1 MQGGVQTSH
10 KALRQ
15 PAWPLH
21 RERQTVNRGRAHPYL
36 IVFALWLLVFSS
48 SSQTMVISPILPQIR
63 DELGIHDAMLGTLV
77 SVYSLMLGVFAVISG
92 PISDKFGRRRILLL
106 GTGTM
111 TIALVLHGFVAGYLS
126 FLAVR
131 TFAGAA
137 GGMLSGAA
145 VSYVGD
151 YFPYHRRGWAIGW
164 IMSGSAFGQIIGI
177 PLGVLLAGELGFRFP
192 FLVFAAT
199 MGLTSLL
206 IWAKVPQPNVPRSAG
221 RLTVPGAVR
230 RYLGIARSP
239 GVAAGAAAYCLMFLG
254 VALYVVYLPTWLE
267 QFMGAT
273 ERDIASLFFLAGF
286 ANVLAGPQA
295 GALSDRIGRKV
306 VVILSCT
313 GVSAVMLAT
322 TFLVR
327 EMWVAYP
334 VFFLLMVLVA
344 MRLSPFSALLT
355 ALVEDERRG
364 SLMSLAVALGHLGFS
379 LGASAA
385 GPFYA
390 HVGFASNT
398 MLGAA
403 SVLLMALLVWK
414 RIPEPEA
421 RAQEV
426 VVETPA
432 EIPVPLARS
441 VPRSEEGGSPSS
453 RAEPP

>member
-1 MQGGVQTSH
+1 MHTSPD
-10 KALRQ
+10 ALRQ
-15 PAWPLH
+15 PAWRPR
-21 RERQTVNRGRAHPYL
+21 RESRTVSREPAHPYL

-63 DELGIHDAMLGTLV
+63 EELGIAGAVLGTLV

-92 PISDKFGRRRILLL
+92 PISDKFGRRRILLV

-111 TIALVLHGFVAGYLS
+111 TVALILHWFVGGYLS

-131 TFAGAA
+131 TFAGVA

-177 PLGVLLAGELGFRFP
+177 PLGVLLAGKLGFRFP

-199 MGLTSLL
+199 MGLTFLL
-206 IWAKVPQPNVPRSAG
+206 IWARVPQPDVPRSAE
-221 RLTVPGAVR
+221 RLTVPGVMR
-230 RYLGIARSP
+230 RYLGIVRRP
-239 GVAAGAAAYCLMFLG
+239 GVAAGGTAYFLMFLG

-295 GALSDRIGRKV
+295 GALSDRVGRKV

-313 GVSAVMLAT
+313 GLSAVMLAT
-322 TFLVR
+322 TVVVR

-334 VFFLLMVLVA
+334 LFFLLMVLVG

-379 LGASAA
+379 LGAGAA

-390 HVGFASNT
+390 QVGFASNT
-398 MLGAA
+398 MIGAA
-403 SVLLMALLVWK
+403 SVLLMALIVWK
-414 RIPEPEA
+414 RIPEPEGG
-421 RAQEV
+421 AQEV
-426 VVETPA
+426 VVEAPA
-432 EIPVPLARS
+432 EIAAPIPSAISGTTPADAPARAK
-441 VPRSEEGGSPSS
+441 PQ
-453 RAEPP
+453 